1 MGHIFVFNPG
11 TWPKCSADSGANTHL
26 LQTTLPKGLNCNRGF
41 DILFGMPSAPILVA
55 TLFSL
60 PALLYCQGQDKES
73 KAELPPPNIASVEDY
88 RKHAMS
94 RDGNPVAGE
103 KLFSAKKTQCTLC
116 HTTDGSGRM
125 AGPDL
130 AAAGDKFSRE
140 DLIRSILEPSA
151 NIMTGYSLSV
161 ITTKDNQILSGT
173 LKHSSREKLV
183 IAGPGDIRHRLAKS
197 DIKDLSTSPVSMMP
211 SNLYATLSK
220 DEFSN
225 LIAYLEKLKD
235 QSLTQR
241 TTQGTPAKIEKLAK
255 PIQLLPFFGQS
266 LGLQK
271 PVWFGDHPSIDNL
284 FVVMEKSR
292 ARISILERDDNGRE
306 LHSTFLEIPQ
316 EVYVTNDEG
325 LLGLAFHPNF
335 SENRRYYFMHE
346 IKDGPRRG
354 MMIGERIANE
364 NLRKDSGKPTR
375 QVLEFEVATQF
386 HHGGGLEFGPDGFLY
401 IGVGDGGPQEDPHGH
416 AQDLSDY
423 SGKLLRIDVDD
434 QKGGKSYGIPRDNPF
449 INHENHEVLPEI
461 FAYGLRQPWR
471 FSFDP
476 ANGELW
482 VGDVGQNRF
491 EEIAI
496 VRAGENHGWNVYEGF
511 ELFSTRYRKEKNEYT
526 PPVVSFRRKHGVS
539 ITGGYVIRTET
550 EKPSSFDG
558 VYICADY
565 QSRRIWG
572 IRHENRK
579 LKTIREIGTCPDR
592 LVSFGQDRSGN
603 IYAVGYNKGII
614 YRLDFEGAVFK

>member
-235 QSLTQR
+235 QSLTER

-271 PVWFGDHPSIDNL
+271 PVWFGEHPSIDNL

-292 ARISILERDDNGRE
+292 ARISILERDDDGRE
-306 LHSTFLEIPQ
+306 LHSTFLEIPE

>member
-235 QSLTQR
+235 QSLTER

-292 ARISILERDDNGRE
+292 ARISILERDDDGRE
-306 LHSTFLEIPQ
+306 LHSTFLEIPE

-354 MMIGERIANE
+354 MMIGERIADE